1 MKTITIWF
9 MEIALEKAIKTK
21 EKETDDIIIRAYEN
35 CINNYKNTIMFL
47 KAERNAVFK
56 NGKK

>member
-1 MKTITIWF
+1 